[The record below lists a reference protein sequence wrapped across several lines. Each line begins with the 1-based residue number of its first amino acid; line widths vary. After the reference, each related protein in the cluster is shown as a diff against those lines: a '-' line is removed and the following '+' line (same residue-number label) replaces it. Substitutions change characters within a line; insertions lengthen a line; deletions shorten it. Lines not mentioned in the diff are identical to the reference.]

1 MSRNSAVEAPCSRR
15 ELGPAQ
21 GELLSQYDEIAARIT
36 RSRRLRP
43 QRQRLLA
50 SCPDVGD
57 PHRPACR
64 DANAVNHSLFTSAS
78 HVKSAEYW
86 ESASRAATGSRSRS
100 ANWAGETATASSVR
114 GPPLPAIAVAFAA
127 ATIANENTYQRT
139 KERLPASMAPPRRP
153 LLKCGACRAVTDGGM
168 HHPYSCGRLKGF
180 ATGRHNA
187 IRNALVEL
195 ARGPATSV
203 STEPAINAHFDLKPG
218 GAAAAAVTGNATVE
232 RRADLA
238 IRDLETG
245 STTLVDVVVA
255 NSMTRTALT
264 VAMPGGGAITA
275 EARKRQ
281 DYNANWVFPPDK
293 FVAAGWDTTG
303 AAGKGA
309 AGLLSRIAA
318 TKRPGMTVGEY
329 AQLVRT
335 QREVISVTLWRQQA
349 AIIRAWQAAFP
360 SVAEAAQE
368 TAALLAKAA
377 ELREEDAALWAAIG
391 GGGEGGQEQAT
402 SMT

>member
-1 MSRNSAVEAPCSRR
+1 
-15 ELGPAQ
+15 
-21 GELLSQYDEIAARIT
+21 
-36 RSRRLRP
+36 
-43 QRQRLLA
+43 
-50 SCPDVGD
+50 
-57 PHRPACR
+57 
-64 DANAVNHSLFTSAS
+64 
-78 HVKSAEYW
+78 
-86 ESASRAATGSRSRS
+86 
-100 ANWAGETATASSVR
+100 
-114 GPPLPAIAVAFAA
+114 
-127 ATIANENTYQRT
+127 
-139 KERLPASMAPPRRP
+139 
-153 LLKCGACRAVTDGGM
+153 M
-168 HHPYSCGRLKGF
+168 HHAYSCCRLKGF
-180 ATGRHNA
+180 ATGRRNA
-187 IRNALVEL
+187 IRNALGEL

-218 GAAAAAVTGNATVE
+218 GAAAAAATGSAAVE

-245 STTLVDVVVA
+245 GTTLVDVVVA
-255 NSMTRTALT
+255 NSMTRPALT

-293 FVAAGWDTTG
+293 LVAAGWDTTG

-318 TKRPGMTVGEY
+318 TKRPGMTVSEY
-329 AQLVRT
+329 AQLVRA